1 MPLLGDIA
9 MIFIH
14 FHTILIIF
22 GLTYELSAPQC
33 QFLFSAVFVFQV
45 FPLRKLPEKFWKK
58 YIKNQR
64 SGTFQDTEEEPEG
77 GHQGPRRPGGA
88 APPGRAGG
96 GGGAW
101 APQEPS
107 DATLWHIFKAR
118 LETLGTGTLFRDLI
132 SVPPPPR
139 FQDRERQENSSR
151 HPAGGEDHHRDLLHH
166 HGCLPDDA

>member
-45 FPLRKLPEKFWKK
+45 FPLRKLSEKFRKK

-64 SGTFQDTEEEPEG
+64 SGTFQDLEVRPEG
-77 GHQGPRRPGGA
+77 AHRGSRRPA
-88 APPGRAGG
+88 RVPPPPGRAGG
-96 GGGAW
+96 
-101 APQEPS
+101 AP
-107 DATLWHIFKAR
+107 
-118 LETLGTGTLFRDLI
+118 G
-132 SVPPPPR
+132 PP
-139 FQDRERQENSSR
+139 
-151 HPAGGEDHHRDLLHH
+151 
-166 HGCLPDDA
+166 

>member
-14 FHTILIIF
+14 FHTILFIF
-22 GLTYELSAPQC
+22 GLTYKLSAPQC

-45 FPLRKLPEKFWKK
+45 FPLRKLPKKFRKK

-64 SGTFQDTEEEPEG
+64 LGTFQDPEGEPEG

-88 APPGRAGG
+88 GPLLAAP
-96 GGGAW
+96 GGAW
-101 APQEPS
+101 APQVPS
-107 DATLWHIFKAR
+107 DVTLWPIFNTR
-118 LETLGTGTLFRDLI
+118 PETPRGGTLFRDLI

-151 HPAGGEDHHRDLLHH
+151 HPAGGEDHHRELLHH
-166 HGCLPDDA
+166 HGRLPDDA